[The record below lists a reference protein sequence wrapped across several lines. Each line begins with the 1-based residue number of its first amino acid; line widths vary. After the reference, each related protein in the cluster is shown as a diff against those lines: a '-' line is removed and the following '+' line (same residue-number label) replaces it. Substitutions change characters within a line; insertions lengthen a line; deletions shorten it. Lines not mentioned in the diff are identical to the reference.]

1 MKCRAGIFLYSRR
14 FLLPPPRL
22 FLLFPVLA
30 WHYIRNSTCSLPLLV
45 LSLCSCS
52 SSSTL
57 FFTLVPSLLSELA
70 ISLWRRGA
78 QTHEESRKYVVNK
91 LQRKKKMIF
100 FSPWGCFV
108 LNYVAARKKMSFFYY
123 YFDFYPPTPT
133 IDLGVCSRFCSDFQ
147 G

>member
-30 WHYIRNSTCSLPLLV
+30 WHYIRNSTCSLPLV
-45 LSLCSCS
+45 LSLCSSS

-57 FFTLVPSLLSELA
+57 FFTLVPSLLSELP

-78 QTHEESRKYVVNK
+78 QTHEEARKYVFNK
-91 LQRKKKMIF
+91 LLREKKMF
-100 FSPWGCFV
+100 FFRRGVILFWIMLQPV
-108 LNYVAARKKMSFFYY
+108 KQKVFFFNF
-123 YFDFYPPTPT
+123 YFDFYLNTHNW
-133 IDLGVCSRFCSDFQ
+133 SRCLS
-147 G
+147 